1 MHPKEQIKQI
11 IRSFSGKYTVI
22 QKYCFKSRTVYF
34 YRIYYIGRVQK
45 FFMVKY
51 PVLVKSTIPTKVNTP
66 GDKKTVLAKSIRS
79 FLASLWPV
87 SLKSKDR
94 LLL

>member
-11 IRSFSGKYTVI
+11 IRSFFGKYTVI

-51 PVLVKSTIPTKVNTP
+51 PVLVKSTVSTKVNSP
-66 GDKKTVLAKSIRS
+66 DDKKMVLGKSIRS
-79 FLASLWPV
+79 FFASLWSV
-87 SLKSKDR
+87 SLKVKDR